1 MLSRCTLRFE
11 PDKSK
16 GPGYGLIAASCPGLS
31 GNADAVRFMLKNPA
45 TGLSLGPNGWQP
57 GDERLTPDAAVLSGD
72 ALTLS
77 VGPAVVDNLELQAIY
92 QATLFLGDGQWQ
104 GGLGVSRI
112 VYSRDPSLLP
122 PLELSPR
129 PDAKPGPKARPDLP
143 LPEIGTEPA
152 PREPSALPAADRLD
166 MAERPK
172 SRKGLVLNIVFAILT
187 LLLLAGAGVF
197 FYDKL
202 LPPNDAELE
211 EKPAEI
217 LRRESADLPPG
228 QEAPVRYAP
237 DDLKGARGLQVARD
251 ALKRKSEP
259 QAALELARQLMGD
272 AGDVKAQDGAFLLV
286 EEAAKSGDAQ
296 ALLLLGDFYSP
307 AQPQRGTIQKDA
319 ALARDCY
326 AKALAAGAN
335 EAQGQLEQVK

>member
-11 PDKSK
+11 PDKGN
-16 GPGYGLIAASCPGLS
+16 GPGYGLISASCPGLT
-31 GNADAVRFMLKNPA
+31 GNADGVRFMLKNPA

-57 GDERLTPDAAVLSGD
+57 GDERLTPDAAFLSGE

-92 QATLFLGDGQWQ
+92 QATLFLGEDQWQ
-104 GGLGVSRI
+104 GGLGVSRV
-112 VYSRDPSLLP
+112 VYSRDPSLLA

-129 PDAKPGPKARPDLP
+129 PEAKPRADLP
-143 LPEIGTEPA
+143 LPDIETDPA
-152 PREPSALPAADRLD
+152 PLASSPLPSADRLD

-172 SRKGLVLNIVFAILT
+172 SRKGLVLNLIFAVLT
-187 LLLLAGAGVF
+187 LLLLAGAGFF

-251 ALKRKSEP
+251 ALKRKAEP
-259 QAALELARQLMGD
+259 QTALELARQLMGD

-307 AQPQRGTIQKDA
+307 AQPQRGTIRKDA

-326 AKALAAGAN
+326 AKALAAGAS
-335 EAQGQLEQVK
+335 EAQGRLDQVK

>member
-16 GPGYGLIAASCPGLS
+16 GPGYGLVIASCPGLT
-31 GNADAVRFMLKNPA
+31 GTPEDVRFMLKNPA

-57 GDERLTPDAAVLSGD
+57 GDERLTPDAVQGSGET
-72 ALTLS
+72 LTLC

-92 QATLFLGDGQWQ
+92 QATLFLGDDQWQ

-122 PLELSPR
+122 PLEPSPR
-129 PDAKPGPKARPDLP
+129 PDVKPRADLP
-143 LPEIGTEPA
+143 LPDIETDPA
-152 PREPSALPAADRLD
+152 PLEPSSLPSADRLD

-172 SRKGLVLNIVFAILT
+172 SRKGLVLNIIFAILT
-187 LLLLAGAGVF
+187 LLLLVGAGVF
-197 FYDKL
+197 FYDKI
-202 LPPNDAELE
+202 LPPNDAALE

-251 ALKRKSEP
+251 ALKRKAEP
-259 QAALELARQLMGD
+259 QTALELARQLMGN
-272 AGDVKAQDGAFLLV
+272 AGDIKAQDGAFLLV

-326 AKALAAGAN
+326 AKALAAGAA
-335 EAQGQLEQVK
+335 EAQGRLDQMK